1 MTAIEGLLFA
11 AVGGLVVFAAARA
24 VNRTVIHDFERGV
37 LHKGG
42 RPAQVLAPGSYWWSP
57 RHSRLDKLDMRP
69 RYVTLTGQ
77 EVLSSDQVGFKVTLA
92 ARYAVADP
100 LAALLNSERYDE
112 ALYLEL
118 QLALR
123 EVIGSLSAE
132 ALLERRGELGA
143 NAFERATPRVTALGL
158 TLHAADLKDI
168 MFPGYLK
175 RIFAQVA
182 KAKQE
187 GLAALERARGE
198 TAALRSL
205 ANAARLVQDN
215 PALLQLRMIQA
226 IAESSGH
233 TIAWGDLTVRG
244 GRSDGEG

>member
-1 MTAIEGLLFA
+1 MTAIEGLLTLAVA
-11 AVGGLVVFAAARA
+11 AMAGYAATRA
-24 VNRTVIHDFERGV
+24 AQRTVIHDFERGV
-37 LHKGG
+37 LHRGG
-42 RPAQVLAPGSYWWSP
+42 RPATVLPPGAHWWSP
-57 RHSRLDKLDMRP
+57 RFSRLDKLDMRP
-69 RYVTLTGQ
+69 RYVTLAGQ
-77 EVLSSDQVGFKVTLA
+77 EVLSLDQVGFKVTLA

-100 LAALLNSERYDE
+100 LAAVLNSERYDE

-123 EVIGSLSAE
+123 EVIGGLSAE
-132 ALLERRGELGA
+132 ALLERRLELGGLI
-143 NAFERATPRVTALGL
+143 FDRAQARVAALGL
-158 TLHAADLKDI
+158 TLFACDLKDI
-168 MFPGYLK
+168 MFPGDLK

-205 ANAARLVQDN
+205 ANAAKLVQDN

-226 IAESSGH
+226 IADSSGH
-233 TIAWGDLTVRG
+233 TIAWGDWAGPPPRP
-244 GRSDGEG
+244 